1 MEEANITFPIS
12 AWNIITEDEFYSSLS
27 HLITLYP
34 EIKIWIFK
42 TNFDINRI
50 GIAYLDIEKVDSIVK
65 LKKEKKNNK
74 NLCVEE
80 FQKRLYLILKKK
92 LNKYIIY
99 AYSNLYKNFDEYLKI
114 FLKYRGIIECCPTKN
129 FNGIISHP
137 NVPILIEPNG
147 KINILPT
154 FDKINVDNFKSIIYT
169 SPQKFMDNTELCYL
183 GEKIGN
189 SLFQKGIIG
198 FVTINF
204 ITYKDGN
211 QISYSCIDMKY
222 GYSQIISDMQY
233 CYLLYHSA
241 FNKINK
247 SKNSFFHIENY
258 VEKLSTDCMFFSIP
272 NIISDYMKDIKLKY
286 LINYYNCNKL
296 FFNQSGREGIALN
309 ICDGLES
316 GIFGLCGMINL
327 EEIFFMSPEIRLW
340 NLISHAFNVLKEL
353 IFQNHKNEI
362 IASYDKYCKSNEGND
377 RIELISFIN
386 IITKMIKEK
395 DIEQKLVTE

>member
-1 MEEANITFPIS
+1 
-12 AWNIITEDEFYSSLS
+12 
-27 HLITLYP
+27 
-34 EIKIWIFK
+34 
-42 TNFDINRI
+42 
-50 GIAYLDIEKVDSIVK
+50 
-65 LKKEKKNNK
+65 
-74 NLCVEE
+74 
-80 FQKRLYLILKKK
+80 
-92 LNKYIIY
+92 
-99 AYSNLYKNFDEYLKI
+99 
-114 FLKYRGIIECCPTKN
+114 
-129 FNGIISHP
+129 
-137 NVPILIEPNG
+137 
-147 KINILPT
+147 
-154 FDKINVDNFKSIIYT
+154 
-169 SPQKFMDNTELCYL
+169 
-183 GEKIGN
+183 
-189 SLFQKGIIG
+189 
-198 FVTINF
+198 
-204 ITYKDGN
+204 
-211 QISYSCIDMKY
+211 
-222 GYSQIISDMQY
+222 
-233 CYLLYHSA
+233 
-241 FNKINK
+241 
-247 SKNSFFHIENY
+247 
-258 VEKLSTDCMFFSIP
+258 MFFSIP